1 MRGSVQINNSVVLN
15 PAHFIHQTLPNIRM
29 KLKEV
34 ISNLDNINEESFLY
48 VKKVNQEFS
57 IDSETVVLELN
68 EEEME
73 WKTNEVTERKCPGF
87 EYFMEVFLIKEFMED
102 LSEKDYPTI
111 NKKIERLIHYAE
123 FDA

>member
-1 MRGSVQINNSVVLN
+1 
-15 PAHFIHQTLPNIRM
+15 M

-57 IDSETVVLELN
+57 IDSETVALELN
-68 EEEME
+68 EEERE
-73 WKTNEVTERKCPGF
+73 WKTDEVTERKCPGF